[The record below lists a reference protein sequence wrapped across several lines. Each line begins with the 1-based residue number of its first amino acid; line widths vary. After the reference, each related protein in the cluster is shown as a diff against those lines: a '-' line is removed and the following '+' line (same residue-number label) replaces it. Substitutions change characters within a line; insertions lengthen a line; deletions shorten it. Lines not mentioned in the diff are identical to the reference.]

1 MSDDCDHFERLGL
14 PGRFALDDAE
24 LERNYLARSREVH
37 PDLAGD
43 SPDMLDR
50 SARLNQA
57 YATLKD
63 PFRRADYLLKL
74 LGGPS
79 PTEVMQS
86 PAEFLEEML
95 EMRMAIAEAED
106 SDKRI
111 ELEKSLLERK
121 ATLLDNVGELFDKK
135 TELRCIR
142 EQLNALK
149 FINGLVRD
157 LHGD

>member
-1 MSDDCDHFERLGL
+1 MTDDRDHFERLGL
-14 PGRFALDDAE
+14 PRRFALNDAD
-24 LERNYLARSREVH
+24 LERNYLTRSREVH

-43 SPDMLDR
+43 TPDILDR

-63 PFRRADYLLKL
+63 SFRRADYLLNL

-79 PTEVMQS
+79 PTEVTQ
-86 PAEFLEEML
+86 PPNEFLEEML
-95 EMRMAIAEAED
+95 ELRMAIAEADDDATRTE
-106 SDKRI
+106 I
-111 ELEKSLLERK
+111 ENSLSARK
-121 ATLLDNVGELFDKK
+121 DRLLHEVADMFDKT
-135 TELRCIR
+135 TELHRVR

-149 FINGLVRD
+149 FINGLIRD

>member
-1 MSDDCDHFERLGL
+1 MGDDHDHFERLGL
-14 PGRFALDDAE
+14 PRRFALHDAE
-24 LERNYLARSREVH
+24 LEENYLARSREVH

-43 SPDMLDR
+43 APEILDR

-57 YATLKD
+57 YATLRD
-63 PFRRADYLLKL
+63 SFRRADYLLKL

-79 PTEVMQS
+79 PTEVTQP

-95 EMRMAIAEAED
+95 ELRMAIAEAED
-106 SDKRI
+106 AGTRT
-111 ELEKSLLERK
+111 ELEKTLSERK
-121 ATLLDNVGELFDKK
+121 AALLHDVGALFDKM
-135 TELRCIR
+135 TELRRIR

-149 FINGLVRD
+149 FINGLIRD

>member
-1 MSDDCDHFERLGL
+1 MSDDHDHFERLGL
-14 PGRFALDDAE
+14 PRRFALSDAD

-43 SPDMLDR
+43 APEILDR

-63 PFRRADYLLKL
+63 PFRRADYLLKQL
-74 LGGPS
+74 DGPS
-79 PTEVMQS
+79 PTEVTQP

-95 EMRMAIAEAED
+95 DLRMAIADTGDEAT
-106 SDKRI
+106 RT
-111 ELEKSLLERK
+111 ELEKTLSARK
-121 ATLLDNVGELFDKK
+121 AGLIDDISRMFDKM
-135 TELRCIR
+135 TELRSIR

-149 FINGLVRD
+149 FINGLIRD